1 MANPILE
8 GYGKGKDLAP
18 YKAGGGFLIGG
29 TLTPKGVLSY
39 DIVSEERNVA
49 LGVKSAAIAGVL
61 TGGVGLLGG
70 AMALK
75 KKRLAVITWAGGE
88 ESLVEVRS
96 AALHKAMLTASFK
109 TR

>member
-8 GYGKGKDLAP
+8 GYGKGKELEP
-18 YKAGGGFLIGG
+18 YKIGDGFLIGG
-29 TLTPKGVLSY
+29 TFTGKKVLAY
-39 DIVSEERNVA
+39 DIVSDGRNVA

-75 KKRLAVITWAGGE
+75 KKRLAVITWSGGE

-96 AALHKAMLTASFK
+96 ASLHKALIAASF
-109 TR
+109 RSR